1 MTVHDDGPRVAPGP
15 SDKASALRRAQ
26 PNSTARH
33 RTLNLIVDAALAADD
48 ALVRDDAEA
57 MRVAVSLLA
66 RHSRKLMRG
75 LSA

>member
-1 MTVHDDGPRVAPGP
+1 MSAPKEKAAPRIDEGGHK
-15 SDKASALRRAQ
+15 KASGTD
-26 PNSTARH
+26 STAKH
-33 RTLNLIVDAALAADD
+33 RTINLIVDAALAADD

-57 MRVAVSLLA
+57 LGVAVSLLA